1 MFLLAH
7 LSDPHLGSLPRPRL
21 SELAGK
27 RAIGFFNWIRK
38 RRASHR
44 EDVVAALIVDMKSFA
59 PDHIAVTGDLINI
72 SLEAEYAPARLWLAA
87 IGSPEN
93 VTVVPGNH
101 DAYVG
106 ATASHSGRHWGDFMS
121 GDAVQALV
129 GREISYPFVR
139 RRGPVALIGLS
150 TAVPSSPFTATGRL
164 GREQLTRLAQLLPE
178 IKREGLYRVVLVH
191 HPPVS
196 SPAQRLRRLVD
207 AAEFRKV
214 LAEHGAELV
223 LHGHNHVHSLVWLDG
238 PGHRIPAFGVPSASS
253 PPGGRHQPAG
263 YNLYRIAGTPGA
275 WQCEAISRSLQPD
288 GKGFIELARQKLSE
302 AEAPIAKPR

>member
-21 SELAGK
+21 SELANK
-27 RAIGFFNWIRK
+27 RAIGFLNWQRK
-38 RRASHR
+38 RRSLHSD
-44 EDVVAALIVDMKSFA
+44 EVIAALLIDLKSVA
-59 PDHIAVTGDLINI
+59 PDHIAITGDLINI
-72 SLEAEYAPARLWLAA
+72 SLEGEFERARFWLSA
-87 IGSPEN
+87 IGTPAN

-106 ATASHSGRHWGDFMS
+106 VAASHSGRHWGEFMS
-121 GDAVQALV
+121 NDAVQTLV
-129 GREISYPFVR
+129 GQEISYPFVR

-150 TAVPSSPFTATGRL
+150 SAVPTRAFMATGEL
-164 GREQLTRLAQLLPE
+164 GPEQLTRLSSTLAELKQ
-178 IKREGLYRVVLVH
+178 EGLYRGVVIH

-207 AAEFRKV
+207 NAEFRKV

-223 LHGHNHVHSLVWLDG
+223 IHGHNHVHSLVWLDG

-263 YNLYRIAGTPGA
+263 YNLYRIFGAPGA
-275 WQCEAISRSLQPD
+275 WHCEAISRRLES
-288 GKGFIELARQKLSE
+288 GGFEELARQS
-302 AEAPIAKPR
+302 IS

>member
-27 RAIGFFNWIRK
+27 RALGFLNWH
-38 RRASHR
+38 RRRRYLHR
-44 EDVVAALIVDMKSFA
+44 EEVLAALIVDMKSIA
-59 PDHIAVTGDLINI
+59 PPDHIAVTGDLINI
-72 SLEAEYAPARLWLAA
+72 SLEGEYAPARAWLGALGTPA
-87 IGSPEN
+87 N
-93 VTVVPGNH
+93 VTVIPGNH

-106 ATASHSGRHWGDFMS
+106 AAASHSGRHWGEFMS
-121 GDAVQALV
+121 NDAVQALV
-129 GREISYPFVR
+129 GQEITYPFVR
-139 RRGPVALIGLS
+139 RRGSVALIGLS
-150 TAVPSSPFTATGRL
+150 SAVPTLPFMATGQL
-164 GREQLTRLAQLLPE
+164 GPDQLKRLASTLAEL
-178 IKREGLYRVVLVH
+178 KHEGLYRVVLIH

-196 SPAQRLRRLVD
+196 SPAHRLRRLLD
-207 AAEFRKV
+207 GPELRKI

-263 YNLYRIAGTPGA
+263 YNLYRIDGTPGA
-275 WQCEAISRSLQPD
+275 WQCEAISRGFGSD
-288 GKGFIELARQKLSE
+288 GAGFVEVARQKIS
-302 AEAPIAKPR
+302 

>member
-27 RAIGFFNWIRK
+27 RAIGFLNWHRK
-38 RRASHR
+38 RRSLHR
-44 EDVVAALIVDMKSFA
+44 EEVLAALIVDLKSSEP

-72 SLEAEYAPARLWLAA
+72 SLEAEYAPARSWLAA
-87 IGSPEN
+87 LGSPAN
-93 VTVVPGNH
+93 VTIVPGNH

-106 ATASHSGRHWGDFMS
+106 AAASHSARHWGEFMS
-121 GDAVQALV
+121 NDAAQALV
-129 GREISYPFVR
+129 GEQISYPFVR

-150 TAVPSSPFTATGRL
+150 SAVPTLPFMATGRL
-164 GREQLTRLAQLLPE
+164 GPDQRERLATTLAELKQA
-178 IKREGLYRVVLVH
+178 GLYRVVLIH

-196 SPAQRLRRLVD
+196 SPAHRWRRLLD
-207 AAEFRKV
+207 GIDFRKV

-238 PGHRIPAFGVPSASS
+238 PEHRIPAFGVPSASS
-253 PPGGRHQPAG
+253 PPGGRHSAG
-263 YNLYRIAGTPGA
+263 YNLYRITGAPGA
-275 WQCEAISRSLQPD
+275 WHCEAISR
-288 GKGFIELARQKLSE
+288 GFVSGGEGFGELARRQVG
-302 AEAPIAKPR
+302 